1 MERVLS
7 LGVKPERIIYANA
20 CKQASM
26 IRYARDVH
34 VRVMTFDN
42 ATELIK
48 IKQLYPEA
56 KYIIPLVLIVFGL
69 IYLFL
74 HVRVFSCL

>member
-7 LGVKPERIIYANA
+7 LGVQPERIIYANA

-26 IRYARDVH
+26 IRFAREVH

-56 KYIIPLVLIVFGL
+56 KYIIPLVHHSFSTS
-69 IYLFL
+69 FL
-74 HVRVFSCL
+74 